1 MQWTRAQPAVDS
13 EVSLE
18 FARCDTSKPCDS
30 HAIVM
35 REKLGEAALP
45 GTDLACSGQSE
56 KARASAVLADWGWV
70 SRQRDEVKA
79 MGASGTIA
87 RASLL

>member
-1 MQWTRAQPAVDS
+1 MGS

-18 FARCDTSKPCDS
+18 FARLDTSKPCDS

-35 REKLGEAALP
+35 REEMARDRAA
-45 GTDLACSGQSE
+45 GTDQAYSGQNE
-56 KARASAVLADWGWV
+56 KARASAVLADAGGAL
-70 SRQRDEVKA
+70 RQRDEVKA
-79 MGASGTIA
+79 MRASGTIA